1 MHRERLDGSSPREPG
16 ITDREKE
23 TATSSSSNNQIS
35 SAPTVRKE
43 IRPVPLYLIPQA
55 LSLEL
60 RQEGTNLL
68 EVNIRR
74 TSNHLYLISMV
85 FAAKE
90 DESHA

>member
-1 MHRERLDGSSPREPG
+1 MR
-16 ITDREKE
+16 KE
-23 TATSSSSNNQIS
+23 T
-35 SAPTVRKE
+35 
-43 IRPVPLYLIPQA
+43 RPVPLYLIPQA

-74 TSNHLYLISMV
+74 TSNHLYLIAMV

-90 DESHA
+90 DESHE

>member
-1 MHRERLDGSSPREPG
+1 MHCERIDGSSPHESG

-43 IRPVPLYLIPQA
+43 TSPVPLYLIPQA

-60 RQEGTNLL
+60 RQEGTNLS

-74 TSNHLYLISMV
+74 TSSHLYLIAMV

-90 DESHA
+90 GESHE